1 MDLLDRL
8 QFFTPL
14 DAVAVAAI
22 VLTWLAVSHV
32 IENPSSRRPST
43 AVLMERYR
51 EAWMHEFVTRQPR
64 VFDSMVLGNLRQG
77 TSFFASTCLIAVGGG
92 LALIGNTEELLG
104 LAEDLSLEDAP
115 AAIWDVKIIFTLLFL
130 ANGLFKFI
138 WSHRLFGY
146 CAIVMGAAP
155 NDESDAAYARAAQ
168 AADIANSAARSFNR
182 GLRSVYFSLG
192 AAAWLLGAWALAG
205 AAALTFAM
213 LWRREFAS
221 QSRRVLIA
229 RNARETDT
237 PS

>member
-8 QFFTPL
+8 QFFSLL
-14 DAVAVAAI
+14 DAIAAGAI
-22 VLTWLAVSHV
+22 VLAWLAVSHV

-43 AVLMERYR
+43 AVVMERYR
-51 EAWMHEFVTRQPR
+51 EAWMREFVTRQPR

-77 TSFFASTCLIAVGGG
+77 TSFFASTCLIAIGGG
-92 LALIGNTEELLG
+92 MALIGNTEQLLG

-155 NDESDAAYARAAQ
+155 NNDGPDAYARAAQ

-182 GLRSVYFSLG
+182 GLRCVYFSLA
-192 AAAWLLGAWALAG
+192 AAAWLLGP
-205 AAALTFAM
+205 AALLVATGVA
-213 LWRREFAS
+213 LLTVWRREFAS
-221 QSRRVLIA
+221 KSRATLLRSLP
-229 RNARETDT
+229 E
-237 PS
+237 